1 MNLPELCI
9 RRPVMTTLLMA
20 AFMIFGFVGYRQLP
34 ISALPKVDFPTI
46 VITATLDGAGAET
59 MASSVA
65 TPIEKQ
71 LSSIAGVTS
80 LSSTS
85 VLGESEITIQFDLDR
100 NIDGAALDVQSALS
114 QAQRHLPAEM
124 TNPPSF
130 RKVNP
135 SEAPII
141 SLSVNSATLSLFE
154 VDEYAETKI
163 AQRLSMLPGVA
174 QVSVFGGQK
183 YAVRVQVDPNAMAA
197 HNIDLQTVQSA
208 VAHATSAKP
217 IGRLMG
223 AQALTLNMSNG
234 PTHAADYA
242 PLIVSYRNGAPVL
255 LSDIA
260 DIVDSVEN
268 ENVAAWYNGARSI
281 LLSVYRQ
288 PGSNTVEVVDS
299 IRALFPVL
307 RAAIPPSVSIDVL
320 LDRSLSIRASVAE
333 VQRTLGLTAVLVVLV
348 IFLFVRKVSATLIP
362 ALALPLSIFGTF
374 AAMQLCGFSL
384 NNMSLM
390 ALTLSVGFI
399 VDDAIVML
407 ENIVRHV
414 EAGETPL
421 RAALRGSREIGFTIV
436 SITLSL
442 VAVFIPVLFM
452 GGVVGRM
459 FREFA
464 VTVTIAILVSGFVS
478 LTLTPML
485 CSRMLR
491 ERARP
496 GESPPR
502 ENWLARSLE
511 GAFRAL
517 LAGYRGSLRFVLRH
531 RFSTLL
537 VTLAT
542 IAGTIYAYQVI
553 PKGFFPSEDTG
564 MVVSRTQARLGISF
578 ADMVALQT
586 QAAQV
591 IAADPAVRVVNSLV
605 GDGAGPPLIN
615 SGNIT
620 FGLKPVAERN
630 GQPVTDVV
638 RRLRGKLA
646 AIPGILVFM
655 QPVQSLT
662 LGARLSKSE
671 FQYTLQSGDLD
682 ELFGWAGKLEAR
694 LKRLPGLLDVSSDLQ
709 LANPEAM
716 ITIDQSLA
724 LRIGV
729 DTDQIRDTLYSAFGT
744 RQVADIY
751 RPFNDYK
758 VLLEVAPRFRASGED
773 LQSIFVRSVN
783 GALVSMS
790 TFASVAAAVGPLT
803 INHQAQL
810 PSATISFNLA
820 PGTSLG
826 NAVDRIVELEREA
839 GMPPTVTTSF
849 QGNAQEFQKSL
860 DGQGTLLLLTVL
872 MVYIILGILYESFIH
887 PITILSGLPAA
898 SLGALLALMWFGY
911 DLTII
916 ALIGIIMLIGI
927 VKKNAIMMIDFALQ
941 QRHDGVSDPA
951 IAIYDAAVLRFRPIM
966 MTTMAA
972 IMGTLPIALGTG
984 PGSELRRPLGV
995 AVVGGLV
1002 VSQLLTLYIT
1012 PVIYIYFER
1021 LRSLRERGWREQPAA
1036 VEPGPFREAA
1046 E

>member
-9 RRPVMTTLLMA
+9 RRPVMTTLLMS
-20 AFMIFGFVGYRQLP
+20 AFLIFGFVGYRQLP

-46 VITATLDGAGAET
+46 VITASLDGASAAT
-59 MASSVA
+59 MASTVA

-71 LSSIAGVTS
+71 LSAISGVSS
-80 LSSTS
+80 LSSSS

-114 QAQRHLPAEM
+114 LAQRHLPAEM
-124 TNPPSF
+124 TTPPSF

-135 SEAPII
+135 SEAAILSI
-141 SLSVNSATLSLFE
+141 SVNSASLSLSD
-154 VDEYAETKI
+154 VDEYAETTI
-163 AQRLSMLPGVA
+163 AQRISMLSGVA

-183 YAVRVQVDPNAMAA
+183 FAVRVQVDPNAMAA
-197 HNIDLQTVQSA
+197 HNVDLPTVQTA

-242 PLIVSYRNGAPVL
+242 PLIVSYRNGVPVRL
-255 LSDIA
+255 RDIA
-260 DIVDSVEN
+260 NVVDSVEN
-268 ENVAAWYNGARSI
+268 TDVAAWFNGARTIS
-281 LLSVYRQ
+281 LNVFRQ
-288 PGSNTVEVVDS
+288 PGSNTVAVVDS
-299 IRALFPVL
+299 VKALLPVL
-307 RAAIPPSVSIDVL
+307 RASIPPSVNVDIL
-320 LDRSLSIRASVAE
+320 IDRSQSIRASVDD
-333 VQRTLGLTAVLVVLV
+333 VQRTLGITAALVVLV
-348 IFLFVRKVSATLIP
+348 IFLFLRKASATLIP
-362 ALALPLSIFGTF
+362 ALALPLSVFGTF

-384 NNMSLM
+384 NNISLM
-390 ALTLSVGFI
+390 ALTLSVGFV

-414 EAGETPL
+414 EAGMTPFE
-421 RAALRGSREIGFTIV
+421 AALRGSKEIGFTIL

-464 VTVTIAILVSGFVS
+464 VTITIAILVSGFVS

-485 CSRMLR
+485 CSRFLR
-491 ERARP
+491 EHDSHP
-496 GESPPR
+496 
-502 ENWLARSLE
+502 ENWFGRTLE
-511 GAFRAL
+511 GAFQAL
-517 LAGYRGSLRFVLRH
+517 LSAYRGSLRFVLKH
-531 RFSTLL
+531 HFATLM
-537 VTLAT
+537 VTFAT
-542 IAGTIYAYQVI
+542 IAGTIYVYEII

-564 MVVSRTQARLGISF
+564 IIVARTQARQGISF
-578 ADMVALQT
+578 DDMVKLQVR
-586 QAAQV
+586 AAQV
-591 IAADPAVRVVNSLV
+591 ISDDPAVRIVNSIA

-620 FGLKPVAERN
+620 FGLKPFAERP
-630 GQPVTDVV
+630 GQSAADVV
-638 RRLRGKLA
+638 RRLRPKLA
-646 AIPGILVFM
+646 EIPGILVFM
-655 QPVQSLT
+655 QPVQNLT
-662 LGARLSKSE
+662 VGARLSKSE
-671 FQYTLQSGDLD
+671 FQYTLQGGDLD
-682 ELFGWAGKLEAR
+682 ELFSWANKLEAR
-694 LKRLPGLLDVSSDLQ
+694 LKQLPGLLDVNSDLQ
-709 LANPEAM
+709 VNNPEAM
-716 ITIDQSLA
+716 VNIDQSIA
-724 LRIGV
+724 LRLGI

-744 RQVADIY
+744 RQVADIF
-751 RPFNDYK
+751 RPFNDYR
-758 VLLEVAPRFRASGED
+758 VLLEVGPKFQETSQDLQHIHLRTASG
-773 LQSIFVRSVN
+773 V
-783 GALVSMS
+783 LVPMS
-790 TFASVAAAVGPLT
+790 AFASVTSAVGPLM

-810 PSATISFNLA
+810 PSVTISFNLGA
-820 PGTSLG
+820 GTSIG
-826 NAVDRIVELEREA
+826 EAVNRIVEIEREA
-839 GMPPTVTTSF
+839 GLPATVITGF

-860 DGQGTLLLLTVL
+860 AGQGTLMILTVL
-872 MVYIILGILYESFIH
+872 VVYIILGVLYESFIH

-898 SLGALLALMWFGY
+898 GLGALLTLMLFGY

-941 QRHDGVSDPA
+941 QKHAGMIDPTE
-951 IAIYDAAVLRFRPIM
+951 AIYEAALLRFRPIM

-984 PGSELRRPLGV
+984 VGSELRRPLGI
-995 AVVGGLV
+995 AVVGGLM
-1002 VSQLLTLYIT
+1002 VSQVLTLYIT

-1021 LRSLRERGWREQPAA
+1021 LLGMRARRRLR
-1036 VEPGPFREAA
+1036 VEGPPLREAA

>member
-20 AFMIFGFVGYRQLP
+20 AFLTFGFVGYRQLP

-46 VITATLDGAGAET
+46 VITTALDGASAET

-65 TPIEKQ
+65 TPIEKK
-71 LSSIAGVTS
+71 LSAIAGVAS

-85 VLGESEITIQFDLDR
+85 VLGETEITIQFDLDR
-100 NIDGAALDVQSALS
+100 NIDGAALDVQAALS
-114 QAQRHLPAEM
+114 QAQRNLPKEI
-124 TNPPSF
+124 TTPPSF

-135 SEAPII
+135 SEAPVI

-174 QVSVFGGQK
+174 QVIVFGGQK

-197 HNIDLQTVQSA
+197 HNLDLQMVQSA

-217 IGRLMG
+217 VGRLMG
-223 AQALTLNMSNG
+223 SQALTLNVANG
-234 PTHAADYA
+234 PTHAADYL
-242 PLIVSYRNGAPVL
+242 PLIVSYRNGAAVR

-260 DIVDSVEN
+260 TVIDSVEN
-268 ENVAAWYNGARSI
+268 EDVAAWYNGARTIS
-281 LLSVYRQ
+281 LSVYRQ
-288 PGSNTVEVVDS
+288 PGANTVEVVDS
-299 IRALFPVL
+299 IMALLPVL
-307 RAAIPPSVSIDVL
+307 RAAIPPSVNIDVL
-320 LDRSLSIRASVAE
+320 LDRSQSVRASVADVE
-333 VQRTLGLTAVLVVLV
+333 RALGVTAVLVVLV
-348 IFLFVRKVSATLIP
+348 IFLFLRKASATLIP

-384 NNMSLM
+384 NSISLM
-390 ALTLSVGFI
+390 ALTLSVGFV

-407 ENIVRHV
+407 ENIVRHI
-414 EAGETPL
+414 EAGETPFN
-421 RAALRGSREIGFTIV
+421 AALRGSREIGFTIL

-491 ERARP
+491 ER
-496 GESPPR
+496 SQHR
-502 ENWLARSLE
+502 EGPLGRMLE
-511 GAFRAL
+511 GAFQML
-517 LAGYRGSLRFVLRH
+517 LAGYRLSLGFVLRH
-531 RFSTLL
+531 RFVTLL
-537 VTLAT
+537 VTFAT
-542 IAGTIYAYQVI
+542 FGGTIYAYQVI
-553 PKGFFPSEDTG
+553 SKGFFPSEDTG
-564 MVVSRTQARLGISF
+564 MVVSRTQARQGISF
-578 ADMVALQT
+578 DDMVKLQARAT
-586 QAAQV
+586 QI
-591 IAADPAVRVVNSLV
+591 IADDPAVRVVNSIV

-620 FGLKPVAERN
+620 FGLKPFAERP
-630 GQPVTDVV
+630 GVSVTDVI

-646 AIPGILVFM
+646 AIAGIQVFM

-671 FQYTLQSGDLD
+671 FQYTLQGGDLD
-682 ELFGWAGKLEAR
+682 ELFSWANKLEAR
-694 LKRLPGLLDVSSDLQ
+694 LKQLPGLLDVASDLQ
-709 LANPEAM
+709 LNNPEAM
-716 ITIDQSLA
+716 ITIDESVA
-724 LRIGV
+724 LRLGI
-729 DTDQIRDTLYSAFGT
+729 DADQIRDTLYSSFGT
-744 RQVADIY
+744 RQVADIF

-758 VLLEVAPRFRASGED
+758 VLLELGPKFRATGED
-773 LQSIFVRSVN
+773 LQHVYLRTAG
-783 GALVSMS
+783 GALVPMS
-790 TFASVAAAVGPLT
+790 TFASVKAAVGPLT

-810 PSATISFNLA
+810 PAATISFNLA

-826 NAVDRIVELEREA
+826 DAVNRIVELEQQA
-839 GMPPTVTTSF
+839 GMPPTVSTSF

-860 DGQGTLLLLTVL
+860 AGQGTLLLLTVL
-872 MVYIILGILYESFIH
+872 VVYIILGILYESFIH

-898 SLGALLALMWFGY
+898 GLGALLTLMLFRY

-941 QRHDGVSDPA
+941 QRAAGVADPA
-951 IAIYDAAVLRFRPIM
+951 AAIYEAALLRFRPIM

-984 PGSELRRPLGV
+984 AGSELRRPLGI

-1002 VSQLLTLYIT
+1002 VSQALTLYIT

-1021 LRSLRERGWREQPAA
+1021 FLDLTGGRRREAPAA
-1036 VEPGPFREAA
+1036 VEPAPFKQAA

>member
-1 MNLPELCI
+1 MQLPELCV

-46 VITATLDGAGAET
+46 VITANLDGASAET
-59 MASSVA
+59 MASTVA

-71 LSSIAGVTS
+71 LSAIAGVAS

-124 TNPPSF
+124 TDPPAF

-135 SEAPII
+135 SEAPVI
-141 SLSVNSATLSLFE
+141 SLSVNSATLSAFE

-163 AQRLSMLPGVA
+163 AQRISMLAGVA

-183 YAVRVQVDPNAMAA
+183 YAVRVEVDPNAMAA
-197 HNIDLQTVQSA
+197 HNVDMQAVQTA

-217 IGRLMG
+217 VGRLMG
-223 AQALTLNMSNG
+223 AQELTLNMANG
-234 PTHAADYA
+234 PIHAADYA
-242 PLIVSYRNGAPVL
+242 PLIVSYKNGVPVRL
-255 LSDIA
+255 RDIA
-260 DIVDSVEN
+260 EVIDSVEN
-268 ENVAAWYNGARSI
+268 EDVAAWYNGARTI
-281 LLSVYRQ
+281 TLSVYRQ
-288 PGSNTVEVVDS
+288 PGANTVEVVDS
-299 IRALFPVL
+299 ILALLPVV
-307 RAAIPPSVSIDVL
+307 RAAIPPSVNVGVL
-320 LDRSLSIRASVAE
+320 LDRSQSVRAAVSD
-333 VQRTLGLTAVLVVLV
+333 VQRTLVVTSVLVVLV
-348 IFLFVRKVSATLIP
+348 IFLFLRKASATLIP

-374 AAMQLCGFSL
+374 AAMELCGFSL
-384 NNMSLM
+384 NSISLM
-390 ALTLSVGFI
+390 ALTLSVGFV

-414 EAGETPL
+414 EAGETPFE
-421 RAALRGSREIGFTIV
+421 AALRGSREIGFTIL

-464 VTVTIAILVSGFVS
+464 VTITIAILVSGFVS

-491 ERARP
+491 EQTP
-496 GESPPR
+496 QR
-502 ENWLARSLE
+502 ENWFGRALE
-511 GAFRAL
+511 GAFQL
-517 LAGYRGSLRFVLRH
+517 MLAGYRISLGFVLRH
-531 RFSTLL
+531 RFVTLL
-537 VTLAT
+537 LTFATLG
-542 IAGTIYAYQVI
+542 GTIYAYQVI
-553 PKGFFPSEDTG
+553 SKGFFPTEDTG
-564 MVVSRTQARLGISF
+564 MVVARTQARQGISF
-578 ADMVALQT
+578 DDMVKLQGR
-586 QAAQV
+586 AAQI
-591 IAADPAVRVVNSLV
+591 IADDPAVRVVNSIV

-620 FGLKPVAERN
+620 FGLKPLSERP
-630 GQPVTDVV
+630 GLPVTEVV
-638 RRLRGKLA
+638 RRLRIKLA

-655 QPVQSLT
+655 QPIQSLT
-662 LGARLSKSE
+662 IGAKLSKSE
-671 FQYTLQSGDLD
+671 FQYTLQAGELD
-682 ELFGWAGKLEAR
+682 ELFGWANKLEAQV
-694 LKRLPGLLDVSSDLQ
+694 KRLPGIIDVSSDLQ
-709 LANPEAM
+709 ISNPEAM
-716 ITIDQSLA
+716 VTIDQSIA
-724 LRIGV
+724 LRLGI
-729 DTDQIRDTLYSAFGT
+729 DADQIRDTLYSAYGT
-744 RQVADIY
+744 RQVADIF

-758 VLLEVAPRFRASGED
+758 VLLEVAPKFRASSQD
-773 LQSIFVRSVN
+773 LQSLYLRSRSGV
-783 GALVSMS
+783 LVPFS
-790 TFASVAAAVGPLT
+790 TFAKVAPGIGPLT

-820 PGTSLG
+820 PGTALG
-826 NAVDRIVELEREA
+826 DAVNRIVELQNAA
-839 GMPPTVTTSF
+839 GMPPTVSTSF

-860 DGQGTLLLLTVL
+860 AGQGTLLLLTVL
-872 MVYIILGILYESFIH
+872 VVYIILGILYESFIH

-898 SLGALLALMWFGY
+898 GLGALLTLMAFGY

-941 QRHDGVSDPA
+941 QKLAGVTDPVA
-951 IAIYDAAVLRFRPIM
+951 AIYEAALLRFRPIM

-972 IMGTLPIALGTG
+972 IMGSLPIAFGTG
-984 PGSELRRPLGV
+984 AGSELRRPLGI

-1002 VSQLLTLYIT
+1002 VSQALTLYIT

-1021 LRSLRERGWREQPAA
+1021 LAGLRRRQRPAPR
-1036 VEPGPFREAA
+1036 VIEEPAPPFQEAA

>member
-1 MNLPELCI
+1 
-9 RRPVMTTLLMA
+9 
-20 AFMIFGFVGYRQLP
+20 MIFGFAGLLQLP
-34 ISALPKVDFPTI
+34 ISALPKADFPTI

-71 LSSIAGVTS
+71 LSAIAGVAS

-114 QAQRHLPAEM
+114 QAQRRLPAEM

-135 SEAPII
+135 SEAPVI
-141 SLSVNSATLSLFE
+141 SLSVNSATLSLFA

-197 HNIDLQTVQSA
+197 HNIDLQSVQTA

-223 AQALTLNMSNG
+223 PQALTLNIANG
-234 PTHAADYA
+234 PTQAADYL
-242 PLIVSYRNGAPVL
+242 PLIVAYRSGAPVRL
-255 LSDIA
+255 RDVA
-260 DIVDSVEN
+260 NVVDSVEN
-268 ENVAAWYNGARSI
+268 ENVAAWYNGARTIALSI
-281 LLSVYRQ
+281 YRQ
-288 PGSNTVEVVDS
+288 PGANTIDVVDS
-299 IRALFPVL
+299 ILALLPVL
-307 RAAIPPSVSIDVL
+307 RAGIPPSVNVEVL
-320 LDRSLSIRASVAE
+320 LDRSQSIRASVGDM
-333 VQRTLGLTAVLVVLV
+333 QRTLGLTLVLVVLV

-374 AAMQLCGFSL
+374 AAMQLCGLSL
-384 NNMSLM
+384 NNISLM
-390 ALTLSVGFI
+390 ALTLAVGFV

-407 ENIVRHV
+407 ENIVRHI

-421 RAALRGSREIGFTIV
+421 AAALRGSREIGFTIV

-464 VTVTIAILVSGFVS
+464 VTVSIAILVSGFVS

-485 CSRMLR
+485 CSRFLR
-491 ERARP
+491 EHAARQENPFGRVLERAF
-496 GESPPR
+496 
-502 ENWLARSLE
+502 AV
-511 GAFRAL
+511 L
-517 LAGYRGSLRFVLRH
+517 LAGYRGSLRLVLRH
-531 RFSTLL
+531 SFITLL
-537 VTLAT
+537 VTFAT
-542 IAGTIYAYQVI
+542 IGGTIYAYQVI
-553 PKGFFPSEDTG
+553 PKGFFPFEDTG
-564 MVVSRTQARLGISF
+564 MVVSRTQARQGISF
-578 ADMVALQT
+578 ADMVKLQGL
-586 QAAQV
+586 AAKI
-591 IAADPAVRVVNSLV
+591 IADDPAVRVVNSIV

-620 FGLKPVAERN
+620 FGLKPLAERP
-630 GQPVTDVV
+630 GQSVTDVV

-646 AIPGILVFM
+646 QIPGILVFM
-655 QPVQSLT
+655 QPVQNLT

-671 FQYTLQSGDLD
+671 FQYTLQDGDLD
-682 ELFGWAGKLEAR
+682 ELFNWAGKLEEQ
-694 LKRLPGLLDVSSDLQ
+694 LKHLPGLLDVSSDLQ
-709 LANPEAM
+709 ITNPEAM

-724 LRIGV
+724 LRLGI
-729 DTDQIRDTLYSAFGT
+729 DADQIRDTLYSAFGT
-744 RQVADIY
+744 RQVADIF

-758 VLLEVAPRFRASGED
+758 VLLEVAPKFRETGAD
-773 LQSIFVRSVN
+773 LQNIHLRSAG
-783 GALVSMS
+783 GALVSLN
-790 TFASVAAAVGPLT
+790 TFATVASGVGPLT

-810 PSATISFNLA
+810 PSATIAFNLA

-826 NAVDRIVELEREA
+826 EAVNRIAELQQKA
-839 GMPPTVTTSF
+839 GMPATVSTSF

-860 DGQGTLLLLTVL
+860 AGQGTLLLLTVL
-872 MVYIILGILYESFIH
+872 LVYIILGILYESFVH

-898 SLGALLALMWFGY
+898 GLGALLTLMLFGY
-911 DLTII
+911 ELSII

-941 QRHDGVSDPA
+941 QKHAGMSDPA
-951 IAIYDAAVLRFRPIM
+951 EAIFEAACLRFRPIM

-984 PGSELRRPLGV
+984 PGSELRRPLGI
-995 AVVGGLV
+995 AVVGGLI

-1021 LRSLRERGWREQPAA
+1021 LFSLRAQRRIAVPAA
-1036 VEPGPFREAA
+1036 PPPFQEAA